1 MLLDLDDIFS
11 KVEYNDPIDSDVR
24 KGLVIIAIQES
35 LMKISRND
43 YEIVLN
49 LLKTKYNCY
58 ITDCYLYPEYLRDI
72 LEVRYGVASDQ
83 VINQIEEK
91 LEEFS
96 NQLPINEFLKGLSGR
111 ESSAIQHQKKN

>member
-1 MLLDLDDIFS
+1 MKYTDSF
-11 KVEYNDPIDSDVR
+11 DSDVN

-35 LMKISRND
+35 LMRISRND

-58 ITDCYLYPEYLRDI
+58 ITDCYLHPEYLRDI
-72 LEVRYGVASDQ
+72 LKVRYGVTSAQ

-96 NQLPINEFLKGLSGR
+96 NQLPINEFLKKLSGR
-111 ESSAIQHQKKN
+111 ESSPLQDQKKN